1 LENSGLYK
9 QNPDFPHHTAKNK
22 DFSFGQLFLN
32 YQDKEERRS
41 AARPSGP
48 LNRETRAENFKKAA
62 CRAGEKIQKK
72 QSSAIRLAAN
82 LGITPQ
88 PPD

>member
-1 LENSGLYK
+1 M
-9 QNPDFPHHTAKNK
+9 
-22 DFSFGQLFLN
+22 GQLFLY
-32 YQDKEERRS
+32 YQDKEERRF

-48 LNRETRAENFKKAA
+48 LNRETRAENFKRTA